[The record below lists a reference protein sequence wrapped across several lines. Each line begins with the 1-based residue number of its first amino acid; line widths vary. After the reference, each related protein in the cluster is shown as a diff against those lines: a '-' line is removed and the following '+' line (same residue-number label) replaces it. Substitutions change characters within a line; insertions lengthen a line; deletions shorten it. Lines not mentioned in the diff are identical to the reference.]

1 VFSSLTRRCERT
13 SVKQQPVRT
22 HINNRRLMFLFLC
35 GGFFFFFF
43 LKIIVIY
50 NVVKVAIR
58 VFNHVLYSSARKNG
72 HKDVIVSDG
81 FFPIVVV
88 VSFFFLFFFLQ
99 LVL

>member
-1 VFSSLTRRCERT
+1 VADF
-13 SVKQQPVRT
+13 
-22 HINNRRLMFLFLC
+22 
-35 GGFFFFFF
+35 FFFFFF

-88 VSFFFLFFFLQ
+88 VSFFFLFFFFTISALAAVVNNCKYNIPRPCIGS
-99 LVL
+99 LG